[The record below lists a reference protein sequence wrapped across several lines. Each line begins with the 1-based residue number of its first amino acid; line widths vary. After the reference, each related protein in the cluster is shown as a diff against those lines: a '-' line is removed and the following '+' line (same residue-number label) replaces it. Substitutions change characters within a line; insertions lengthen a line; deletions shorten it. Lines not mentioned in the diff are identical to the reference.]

1 MPASSR
7 PHVSP
12 PRPPALAQQRLWQEL
27 DLLCRLGLGLAPIAP
42 DVCAVVRALVGAD
55 AAAVFWL
62 DEHGLPEG
70 FFHEDSP
77 ASAQDLFLNEFERL
91 FVGEGETNVVA
102 LARANGPAVGRL
114 LAPDAQYF
122 RSNTYNL
129 LIRAGGHHHTLD
141 LRVEVQGRT
150 RAVLLLFRARGEGFG
165 AADAAVLERASA
177 SLQRAFGPGP
187 VAAHMLP
194 PRPEGATGHIVLDA
208 IGQRPVLADGA
219 ALALLQGARLR
230 GLGVLGANATLPPD
244 LALRL
249 GVRPGCAS
257 HLPVPHGLLLV
268 QAHELLPPAGGTAQ
282 WLITLQ
288 LQRPRQIDVV
298 RRVLQ
303 LPLSPLQREIAALAG
318 LGHARAHA
326 GPLTGVGD
334 AALKKHMRSI
344 LEAAGASDWNELGI
358 HLRG

>member
-1 MPASSR
+1 MPA
-7 PHVSP
+7 P
-12 PRPPALAQQRLWQEL
+12 PRPHASPSQPPASAQQRLWQEL

-42 DVCAVVRALVGAD
+42 DVCAVLRALVGAE
-55 AAAVFWL
+55 AAALFWL

-77 ASAQDLFLNEFERL
+77 AAAQDLFLNEFERL

-102 LARANGPAVGRL
+102 LARADGPAVGRL
-114 LAPDAQYF
+114 LTPDAQYF

-141 LRVEVQGRT
+141 LRVEAHGRT
-150 RAVLLLFRARGEGFG
+150 RAVLLLFRAQGRAFG
-165 AADAAVLERASA
+165 AAEAALLERASA

-187 VAAHMLP
+187 IAAHTLP
-194 PRPEGATGHIVLDA
+194 PRPDGGTGHIVLDA
-208 IGQRPVLADGA
+208 IGQRPVLADAA

-230 GLGVLGANATLPPD
+230 GLGVLGPHATLPPD

-249 GVRPGCAS
+249 GVRPGCPS
-257 HLPVPHGLLLV
+257 HIPVPHGLLLA
-268 QAHELLPPAGGTAQ
+268 QAHELLTPAGNTAQ

-318 LGHARAHA
+318 LGYARADA
-326 GPLTGVGD
+326 APLTGVGD

-344 LEAAGASDWNELGI
+344 LEAAGAGDWHELGM